1 MRHRVSTLI
10 MATKINQ
17 CLLLAFGLIG
27 PITSIPHITNGHS
40 DVILNKGAGGAFIL
54 LLYT

>member
-1 MRHRVSTLI
+1 

-27 PITSIPHITNGHS
+27 PITSIPHIKNGHI

-54 LLYT
+54 SLYT